1 MQISVKSKQVLS
13 VSVYPSK
20 DRAMKDD
27 TYSRYRVDTASG
39 ETEINFP
46 HAWSG
51 PYYVKVLYLGSE
63 EDSRDEE
70 EDAAYK
76 IGYKG
81 ANLPPSEPVF
91 LKKMSLKSL
100 LLRKSTGVKFFNRFV
115 QSKIND
121 SMKQQKVKSFRVCSK
136 RQSRFS
142 NQSSS
147 NIKKSSKRYT
157 TICSH

>member
-70 EDAAYK
+70 EDAAYT

-91 LKKMSLKSL
+91 PEEDEPE
-100 LLRKSTGVKFFNRFV
+100 
-115 QSKIND
+115 I
-121 SMKQQKVKSFRVCSK
+121 
-136 RQSRFS
+136 
-142 NQSSS
+142 
-147 NIKKSSKRYT
+147 I
-157 TICSH
+157 IIE